1 LRRLIIQELKMNKI
15 RAIFTLVAALAV
27 AAFGQERSL
36 WRTSA
41 DVDEGA
47 RGTIVGTVAEAQ
59 AGRSRIVLT
68 PDDSSSDRVTVDADT
83 VSTQYNGFGGTING
97 APEIFVG
104 TAGFSNV
111 REGDRIEVRGRGQ
124 GNGIVSA
131 ERITLLGRPVA
142 APQVGV
148 GQTRTPSSISTPT
161 AGGRTPSTAPERLGR
176 LEGVVRQVNADEGRI
191 VIETSGRE
199 ILTVRAGSATPVL
212 YHGDTYRITNIE
224 VGDRVRVVP
233 ESGSVAS
240 GGEIRARSIE
250 VTVSSQEASGTR
262 SRQIGSLSGRV
273 TRVERTSD
281 MLRVDTGRGQVRVD
295 LTRAVNASGTPVR
308 ARDVQAGD
316 RVSMT
321 GTYTNDVFVAT
332 TVRFTEPEPGTI
344 EVTPA
349 TADVASTFDL
359 GLVTI
364 YGTVQTTLE
373 NSPQLVIRDSQANNR
388 TIRVYAADDLVIKTK
403 SGGYTTADRLH
414 EGDAVVV
421 KAYRDADGNYIAQT
435 IRMR

>member
-1 LRRLIIQELKMNKI
+1 MNRI
-15 RAIFTLVAALAV
+15 RAIFILVAGIGV

-41 DVDEGA
+41 DIDEGA
-47 RGTIVGTVAEAQ
+47 RGTVVGTAVDVQ

-68 PDDSSSDRVTVDADT
+68 PDDSPSDRITVDADS

-104 TAGFSNV
+104 TTGFANV
-111 REGDRIEVRGRGQ
+111 REGDRIEVRGTGA
-124 GNGIVSA
+124 GNGVVRA
-131 ERITLLGRPVA
+131 DRITLLGRPVA
-142 APQVGV
+142 ASQVGV

-191 VIETSGRE
+191 VLETSGRE
-199 ILTVRAGSATPVL
+199 ILTVRAGSSTPVL
-212 YHGDTYRITNIE
+212 YHGDTYRITNLE
-224 VGDRVRVVP
+224 VGDRVRVDP
-233 ESGSVAS
+233 ESGSGAS

-250 VTVSSQEASGTR
+250 VIVSSQEASGTP

-281 MLRVDTGRGQVRVD
+281 MIRVDTGRGQVRVD
-295 LTRAVNASGTPVR
+295 LTRAINASGTPVR

-316 RVSMT
+316 QVSMT
-321 GTYTNDVFVAT
+321 GTYSNDVFVAT
-332 TVRFTEPEPGTI
+332 TVRFTQPEPGTI

-349 TADVASTFDL
+349 TADAASTFDL

-364 YGTVQTTLE
+364 YGTVQTTLD
-373 NSPQLVIRDSQANNR
+373 NSPQLVIRDTQSNNR
-388 TIRVYAADDLVIKTK
+388 TIRVYVADDFVIKTK
-403 SGGYTTADRLH
+403 SGGYTTADRLR
-414 EGDAVVV
+414 ENDSVVV
-421 KAYRDADGNYIAQT
+421 KAYRDADGNYIGQT
-435 IRMR
+435 IRVR

>member
-1 LRRLIIQELKMNKI
+1 MNRI
-15 RAIFTLVAALAV
+15 RAIFTLVAAFSV
-27 AAFGQERSL
+27 AAYGQERSL

-47 RGTIVGTVAEAQ
+47 RGTIVGTVVDAQ

-68 PDDSSSDRVTVDADT
+68 PDDSPTDRVTIDADT

-111 REGDRIEVRGRGQ
+111 REGDRIEVRGTGASNYVVR
-124 GNGIVSA
+124 A

-142 APQVGV
+142 ASQVGV
-148 GQTRTPSSISTPT
+148 GQTRSPSSISTPT
-161 AGGRTPSTAPERLGR
+161 AGGRTPSTAPDRLGR
-176 LEGVVRQVNADEGRI
+176 LEGIIRQVNADEGRV
-191 VIETSGRE
+191 VIETDRRE
-199 ILTVRAGSATPVL
+199 ILTVRAASGTPVL
-212 YHGDTYRITNIE
+212 YHGDTYRITNLEI
-224 VGDRVRVVP
+224 GDRVRVEP
-233 ESGSVAS
+233 ESGTVAS
-240 GGEIRARSIE
+240 GAEIRARSIE
-250 VTVSSQEASGTR
+250 VTVSSQEASGTP

-281 MLRVDTGRGQVRVD
+281 MIRVDTGRGQVRVD
-295 LTRAVNASGTPVR
+295 LTRAVNASGAPVR

-316 RVSMT
+316 QVSMT
-321 GTYTNDVFVAT
+321 GTYNNDVFIAS
-332 TVRFTEPEPGTI
+332 TVRFTQPEPATI
-344 EVTPA
+344 EVTPS
-349 TADVASTFDL
+349 TADAASTFEL

-364 YGTVQTTLE
+364 YGTVQVTLDS
-373 NSPQLVIRDSQANNR
+373 SPQLVIRDTQANNR
-388 TIRVYAADDLVIKTK
+388 TIRIYVADDFVIKTK
-403 SGGYTTADRLH
+403 SGGYTTADRLR

-421 KAYRDADGNYIAQT
+421 KAYRDADGNYIGQT